1 MERFKFGGE
10 EFMDIDGVGSV
21 KVTTISPKEIYLSE
35 VINGVTMKIR
45 YHREKYPAL
54 PEVKKMGNF
63 IDLYSAEQY
72 TLKKGEFALIN
83 LGISIE
89 LPEGYW
95 AQIVP
100 RSSTYKKYKV
110 IQTNS
115 FGVIDSEYCGDDDIV
130 MLPVY
135 ATEDTVIPANERI
148 CQFTIYRDTKFDIEE
163 VDKLEGPNRGGFG
176 STGRS

>member
-1 MERFKFGGE
+1 MAVIKINKDWGVV
-10 EFMDIDGVGSV
+10 DAVSSTKINIID
-21 KVTTISPKEIYLSE
+21 PKEIYLNE
-35 VINGVTMKIR
+35 MINGVTMKIR
-45 YHREKYPAL
+45 YHREKYPTL

-63 IDLYSAEQY
+63 IDLYSAKEY
-72 TLKKGEFALIN
+72 TLKKGEFALID

-89 LPEGYW
+89 LPKGYW

-148 CQFTIYRDTKFDIEE
+148 CQFTIHRDTEFNIEE